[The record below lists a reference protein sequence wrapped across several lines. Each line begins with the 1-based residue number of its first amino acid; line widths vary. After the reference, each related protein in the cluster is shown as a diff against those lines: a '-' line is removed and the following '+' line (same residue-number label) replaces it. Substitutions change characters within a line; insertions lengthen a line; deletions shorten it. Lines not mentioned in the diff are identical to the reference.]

1 MWTSSYA
8 PVEVGGTTLHQMVL
22 EAATRFGDRP
32 ALVDGPSGATVGY
45 RLLAERVRGVAAGLA
60 ARGFRPGDV
69 LALWAPNL
77 PQWAG
82 VALGAMAAGGT
93 VTGANP
99 GCTARELTTQLADAG
114 ASVLVTVPPLLPAAR
129 AAAAAAGVRE
139 LVVLGE
145 AAAADGATPIL
156 DLLAAGGAPIDRG
169 TPLEE
174 LSDSPGHPFGVPRTP
189 PAGPLR
195 PDPSLDPDTA
205 VGLLPYSSGTTGLP
219 KGVLLTHTNLVTS
232 VRQVSR
238 GLRIGERD
246 SLLAVAPFSHIMGF
260 LVTLAVPLC
269 AGATVVTM
277 PRFDPAQLL
286 ELVARHRITVLVGAP
301 PMLRLLVTHPLAAR
315 ADLRSLELVVCGG
328 AALPPAIQ
336 RALAA
341 RLPGATVGQAWGL
354 TETTVGVSMPDR
366 TAGSVPGTV
375 GRVMP
380 NTELRVVDP
389 ETGRDLG
396 PGRPGELLVRGPQ
409 VMAGYLRRPE
419 ATAAMLD
426 PDGWLRTGDLGLVD
440 GDGNVAIVD
449 RLKELIKVSGYQV
462 APAELE
468 ALLAEHPAV
477 ADAAVLGRHD
487 PVHGEVPV
495 AVVVPRPGA
504 DPDPDELLAWVA
516 ERVAPHKRVRAVRF
530 AEAIPRTPSGKLL
543 RRALRDQDLQPLP
556 GPAA

>member
-1 MWTSSYA
+1 MWRSPYA
-8 PVEVGGTTLHQMVL
+8 PVEVGGTTLPQMVL
-22 EAATRFGDRP
+22 EAAARFGDRP
-32 ALVDGPSGATVGY
+32 ALVDGPSGTAVGY
-45 RLLAERVRGVAAGLA
+45 RVLAERVRGVAAGLA

-99 GCTARELTTQLADAG
+99 GCTERELATQLADAG
-114 ASVLVTVPPLLPAAR
+114 ASVLVTVSHLLPAAR
-129 AAAAAAGVRE
+129 AAAAAAGVGQ

-145 AAAADGATPIL
+145 ARAEADGAIPVL
-156 DLLAAGGAPIDRG
+156 DLLAADR
-169 TPLEE
+169 PL
-174 LSDSPGHPFGVPRTP
+174 
-189 PAGPLR
+189 
-195 PDPSLDPDTA
+195 PDPGLDPATA

-219 KGVLLTHTNLVTS
+219 KGVLLTQANLVTA
-232 VRQVSR
+232 VRQVAS

-246 SLLAVAPFSHIMGF
+246 TVLAVAPFSHIMGF
-260 LVTLAVPLC
+260 VVTLAVPLC
-269 AGATVVTM
+269 AGATVVTV
-277 PRFDPAQLL
+277 PRFDPGQLL
-286 ELVARHRITVLVGAP
+286 ELVAGHRVTVLVGAP
-301 PMLRLLVTHPLAAR
+301 PMLRVLVTHPRAAE

-328 AALPPAIQ
+328 AALPAATQ

-354 TETTVGVSMPDR
+354 TETCVGVSMPDR
-366 TAGSVPGTV
+366 ATGSVPGTV

-389 ETGRDLG
+389 ATGRDLG
-396 PGRPGELLVRGPQ
+396 PGRPGELLARGPQ
-409 VMAGYLRRPE
+409 VMAGYLHRPE
-419 ATAAMLD
+419 ATAAMLG

-440 GDGNVAIVD
+440 GDGNVVIVD

-468 ALLAEHPAV
+468 ALLTAHPAV
-477 ADAAVLGRHD
+477 ADAAVLGRED
-487 PVHGEVPV
+487 PAHGEVPV

-504 DPDPDELLAWVA
+504 GPDPEQLLAWVA

-530 AEAIPRTPSGKLL
+530 ADAIPRTPSGKLL
-543 RRALRDQDLQPLP
+543 RRALRDEARRADRRASSA
-556 GPAA
+556 PAG